1 MIIGIDFDNTIIKYD
16 NVFGR
21 VAFATEIISD
31 STLKSKSEVKNSLIS
46 SGRQDEWTKLQ
57 GIVYG
62 SHIMTA
68 EPYENFVDVFKS
80 LITAGHELKIIS
92 HKTKYPFIGKR
103 INLRSAAM
111 MWLKEKE
118 IVGTG
123 HNKLSEM
130 DVFFCSTITAKV
142 AMQKKQRCDVFID
155 DLAKVLKLINPQ
167 VNRVLF
173 DPKSEID
180 ACEQFNILRDWG
192 DIEALLNDG

>member
-21 VAFATEIISD
+21 VAIEKKILSD
-31 STLKSKSEVKNSLIS
+31 SELKSKNDVKKLLIS
-46 SGRQDEWTKLQ
+46 SDRENDWTELQ

-62 SHIMTA
+62 SHIMAA
-68 EPYENFVDVFKS
+68 ESYENFSDVFVS
-80 LITAGHELKIIS
+80 LLNAGHELKIIS

-111 MWLKEKE
+111 MWLKEKG

-123 HNKLSEM
+123 HNKLSET
-130 DVFFCSTITAKV
+130 DVFFCSTITEKV
-142 AMQKKQRCDVFID
+142 AMQKKQRCDVFVD

>member
-21 VAFATEIISD
+21 VAIEKKILSD
-31 STLKSKSEVKNSLIS
+31 SELKSKNDVKKLLIS
-46 SGRQDEWTKLQ
+46 SDRENDWTELQ

-62 SHIMTA
+62 SHIMAA
-68 EPYENFVDVFKS
+68 EPYENFSDVFVS
-80 LITAGHELKIIS
+80 LLNAGHELKIIS

-111 MWLKEKE
+111 MWLKEKG

-123 HNKLSEM
+123 HNKLSET
-130 DVFFCSTITAKV
+130 DVFFCSTITEKV

-167 VNRVLF
+167 VKRVLF
-173 DPKSEID
+173 DPNSEID
-180 ACEQFNILRDWG
+180 ACEQFNILRNWS

>member
-21 VAFATEIISD
+21 IAFEKKIISD
-31 STLKSKSEVKNSLIS
+31 SELKSKNDVKKLLIS
-46 SGRQDEWTKLQ
+46 SDRENDWTELQ
-57 GIVYG
+57 GTVYG
-62 SHIMTA
+62 SHIMAA
-68 EPYENFVDVFKS
+68 EPYENFSDIFVS
-80 LITAGHELKIIS
+80 LLNAGHELKIIS

-111 MWLKEKE
+111 MWLKEKG

-123 HNKLSEM
+123 HNKLSET
-130 DVFFCSTITAKV
+130 DVFFCSTITEKV
-142 AMQKKQRCDVFID
+142 AMQKKQRCDVFVD

>member
-1 MIIGIDFDNTIIKYD
+1 MIIGIDFDNTIVNYKS
-16 NVFGR
+16 VFGR
-21 VAFATEIISD
+21 VAFESKITCDSELKNKNDIKKLLIASDRENDWTE
-31 STLKSKSEVKNSLIS
+31 
-46 SGRQDEWTKLQ
+46 LQ

-62 SHIMTA
+62 SHIMAA
-68 EPYENFVDVFKS
+68 EPYENFSDVFVS
-80 LITAGHELKIIS
+80 LLTAGHELKIIS

-103 INLRSAAM
+103 INLRCAAM
-111 MWLKEKE
+111 MWLKEKG

-130 DVFFCSTITAKV
+130 DVFFCSTITEKV

-155 DLAKVLKLINPQ
+155 DLVKVLKLINPQ